1 MKPFLF
7 VILFILLDTQAF
19 SQTGEPIE
27 IINAEELQYNEEGAA
42 AVRKLIGNVQ
52 LQQNDVTLFC
62 DRADF
67 YFDENIVDA
76 FGNVHIKQGDTINI
90 YGETL
95 HYDGTLKKA
104 KLNKNVRLTDAR
116 MVLTTD
122 ELDYDLNT
130 DIGFYLKGG
139 TLINDSAVLTSQR
152 GYYYANTAD
161 VYFKTEVKLT
171 HPDYVLSTDTLKFNT
186 ASRTAYFIAP
196 TVIESDSFNVY
207 CEGGYYNTQFDIA
220 QFEKNARLNSG
231 SQQLKAD
238 TIFYQR
244 TRGYGYAR
252 SHIRWAD
259 TSSKVSMV
267 GNFAQYFENG
277 NRVIATKNAMLITVV
292 DNDSLFIAA
301 DTLLSYK
308 DTTGGYRNMLAY
320 YHVKIFKSDL
330 QGVCDSIFFSYKDS
344 IFRLY
349 YDPILWVDENQLS
362 ADTMRMLLKNDKLYK
377 MDLVQNAL
385 AVNQADTGL
394 YNQVQGKD
402 MHGFFNEGQL
412 QRMEVEGNGESIYYA
427 KDDSNAYIG
436 VNKAICSNMV
446 IYFTDDRKVGRI
458 YFLTEPD
465 ASLYPVNQFP
475 KEESKLKNFNWFIAK
490 KPRSKA
496 DLLIPSSSPS
506 NNDND

>member
-1 MKPFLF
+1 MKSSLPA
-7 VILFILLDTQAF
+7 ILFILLYTCTF
-19 SQTGEPIE
+19 SQTGEPID
-27 IINAEELQYNEEGAA
+27 IINANELQYNEEGSA

-52 LQQNDVTLFC
+52 LQQKDVTLFC

-76 FGNVHIKQGDTINI
+76 FGNVHIKHGDTIDI

-95 HYDGTLKKA
+95 HYDGNDKKA
-104 KLNKNVRLTDAR
+104 KLNKNVRLTDSR

-130 DIGFYLKGG
+130 GIGLYLKGG
-139 TLINDSAVLTSQR
+139 TLVNDSAVLTSQR
-152 GYYYANTAD
+152 GYYNANTAD
-161 VYFKTEVKLT
+161 VYFKTDVKLT
-171 HPDYVLSTDTLKFNT
+171 HPDYMLSTDTLKFNT

-196 TVIESDSFNVY
+196 TKIESDSFKVY
-207 CEGGYYNTQFDIA
+207 CEGGYYNTQYDIA
-220 QFEKNARLNSG
+220 QFENNAHLTSS
-231 SQQLKAD
+231 SQQLSAD

-252 SHIRWAD
+252 SNVRWAD
-259 TSSKVSMV
+259 TTSNVFMT
-267 GNFAQYFENG
+267 GNFAQYFENSD
-277 NRVIATKNAMLITVV
+277 RVIATKNAMLITVV
-292 DNDSLFIAA
+292 DNDSLFISA
-301 DTLLSYK
+301 DTLFSYK
-308 DTTGGYRNMLAY
+308 DTLEDHRNMLAY
-320 YHVKIFKSDL
+320 HHVKIFKSDL
-330 QGVCDSIFFSYKDS
+330 QGVCDSISFSYKDS

-349 YDPILWVDENQLS
+349 YDPILWVDDNQLS
-362 ADTMRMLLKNDKLYK
+362 ADTMRMIMKNDKLYG

-385 AVNQADTGL
+385 AVNQAGYGL
-394 YNQVQGKD
+394 YNQIQGKD

-446 IYFTDDRKVGRI
+446 IYFTDDRRVGRI

-475 KEESKLKNFNWFIAK
+475 KEESKLKNFNWFIDK
-490 KPRSKA
+490 KPMSKA
-496 DLLIPSSSPS
+496 DLLIQHPSR
-506 NNDND
+506 